1 MTEQN
6 AATPAQPEVAYNT
19 TQDAAEALLA
29 RWSAKSETPATG
41 DASES
46 EAPEQDEREQPDAEQ
61 PDEGTAEAADEQEAQ
76 VEGEIELDVA
86 GEKFKLPKALQ
97 EQAERI
103 QRKVKDLESG
113 TRKKFDEAA
122 EIRKRVEAEAEQV
135 QRLNQF
141 AAQHTDLLADM
152 RSVTR
157 EIERLNQQD
166 WNSLSDSDPVA
177 AQKDMARLMRL
188 QHMQQQIGAQLQQAA
203 GAMNAQREQLRAQR
217 AQQGQ
222 ERLTKL
228 IPNLSDATKQEL
240 AQYIAQR
247 DLTPEGK
254 EALWDPEVVA
264 AFHDAKRYREMM
276 AAKPA
281 DKRAVPAQTTLRPG
295 KAAAPSTSAKQEYEK
310 ARKDAFKTG
319 STESIA
325 AAILARA
332 RYKR

>member
-1 MTEQN
+1 MTEQQ

-29 RWSAKSETPATG
+29 RWSSKSETPATG

-61 PDEGTAEAADEQEAQ
+61 PDEGTAEAADESEAQ
-76 VEGEIELDVA
+76 VEDIELDVA

-113 TRKKFDEAA
+113 TRRKFDEAA
-122 EIRKRVEAEAEQV
+122 EIRKAVEAERENV
-135 QRLNQF
+135 QKLNQF

-157 EIERLNQQD
+157 EIDSLNRLD
-166 WNSLSDSDPVA
+166 WNSLSDSDPVT
-177 AQKDMARLMRL
+177 AQKHMARLMQL
-188 QHMQQQIGAQLQQAA
+188 QHMQQQIGVQLQQAA
-203 GAMNAQREQLRAQR
+203 GAMNAQQQQLRAQR